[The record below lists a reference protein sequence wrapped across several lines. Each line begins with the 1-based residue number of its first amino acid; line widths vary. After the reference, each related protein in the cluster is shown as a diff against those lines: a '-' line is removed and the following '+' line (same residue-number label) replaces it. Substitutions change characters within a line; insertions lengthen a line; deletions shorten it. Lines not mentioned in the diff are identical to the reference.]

1 MIEWEASPRISVIHY
16 FICHMCTQFD
26 QLNNET
32 LTKVNIIYYRIVANR
47 KALQISIYMQLFPHD
62 LSSENNRALNKN
74 MSSVKIKI
82 ILN

>member
-1 MIEWEASPRISVIHY
+1 MLIEWQASPRISVIHY

-26 QLNNET
+26 QLNHET
-32 LTKVNIIYYRIVANR
+32 PTKVNLIYYRIVAR
-47 KALQISIYMQLFPHD
+47 KALLISIYIQLFPHD
-62 LSSENNRALNKN
+62 LSSENNYALNKN